1 MFLFLVFTLVQMIFT
16 ASSEVWPKVKKFVS
30 NFGTCPHKTFT
41 QGLLCLPNQGGWE
54 GQEEPYRVFSQLMGR
69 DLQAGTLTM
78 QDAAHLTGTSP
89 FHNLLGLLLPHAALC
104 NRLEQPA
111 HRSKAMVGAFMA
123 ANGCCDSTKNSR
135 FICFRDSILMILWLS
150 YTHFSISGA
159 QWTNSWFQN
168 LKAGFFISSM
178 NVIRRPQGWGL
189 FTISRSK
196 RTLKSKSKSI

>member
-54 GQEEPYRVFSQLMGR
+54 GQEEPYRVFNQLTGW
-69 DLQAGTLTM
+69 DLQAGTLKM
-78 QDAAHLTGTSP
+78 QAAGHLTGTSP

-123 ANGCCDSTKNSR
+123 ANECSDSTKTSR
-135 FICFRDSILMILWLS
+135 FNCFRDTISITLWLS

-168 LKAGFFISSM
+168 LKAGFFISSI

-196 RTLKSKSKSI
+196 RTLKSKS